1 MYNNADQWKSL
12 LSPNFLYYF
21 IKPFKEPQL
30 ALQLFEK
37 TEKSGILGCRGKI
50 AQTSYAKYN
59 THTVMKSQLR
69 IEWRTV
75 SSHFIKSQ
83 LATEAKQRYNTI
95 FCKIN
100 WWKMSVVLCICI
112 LKSKKA
118 LISHNTKLS
127 AWRLLCK
134 GNRLK
139 MKNKANNLQCSAP
152 QTYMCSDS
160 IV

>member
-1 MYNNADQWKSL
+1 M
-12 LSPNFLYYF
+12 
-21 IKPFKEPQL
+21 
-30 ALQLFEK
+30 
-37 TEKSGILGCRGKI
+37 
-50 AQTSYAKYN
+50 QTSYAKYN

-118 LISHNTKLS
+118 LISHNTILS
-127 AWRLLCK
+127 AWRLSCK

-139 MKNKANNLQCSAP
+139 MKNKANNSQCSAP

-160 IV
+160 IVQQRHGNFTLFHHNTIWILLYCFHFFLEFLQG